1 MRTVALVHSPFLGPG
16 SMRPLAEEL
25 SARGHHVVVPDL
37 RAGLSA
43 VPCHDGLADRF
54 DEQTP
59 AEPLLV
65 AGHSGAG
72 PLLPHLAA
80 RRPGSRLLYIDAG
93 LPTPGLSWRDTVPA
107 DLYDTLTGHAT
118 SPPNTSSS
126 NTGAP
131 NTGDADTESSQAAAH
146 EALLQPWHTW
156 FDPSPLDSAELRQA
170 VLPEEPRVPVRF
182 LHEPRPHAD
191 EPPSAYLRL
200 SSPYDRALE
209 QARARD
215 LPVRSL
221 DADHLAPTSTPGP
234 VASAVETLARELE

>member
-72 PLLPHLAA
+72 PLLPHLAG
-80 RRPGSRLLYIDAG
+80 RRPGSHLVYVDAG

-107 DLYDTLTGHAT
+107 ALHDALTGTAT
-118 SPPNTSSS
+118 GGEPEGGGS
-126 NTGAP
+126 GIA
-131 NTGDADTESSQAAAH
+131 GIADAATN

-170 VLPEEPRVPVRF
+170 VLPDEPRVPVRF

-200 SSPYDRALE
+200 SAPYDSTLE
-209 QARARD
+209 QARARN

-221 DADHLAPTSTPGP
+221 ESDHLAPARTPGI
-234 VASAVETLARELE
+234 VASAVEELASELC